1 MTETIHTP
9 FFKRL
14 STLYAHMD
22 TAWTAAAD
30 HYGFHCQGC
39 VDNCCETEFYHHT
52 HMEKHYLLA
61 GLKTLDPGT
70 AEKIQTRAA
79 MVCKQR
85 THAKK
90 TGETVRVMCP
100 LNSQGL
106 CQLYDFRPMICR
118 LHGIPHELQR
128 PGSPA
133 IQGPGCETGDP
144 LFSAASYHKF
154 DRTPFYA
161 DMASIEMEYRTAI
174 KNPGKI
180 RETIAE
186 MLMN

>member
-1 MTETIHTP
+1 MTETIHPP
-9 FFKRL
+9 FFKQL
-14 STLYAHMD
+14 STLYTRMD
-22 TAWTAAAD
+22 TAWTAAAA

-39 VDNCCETEFYHHT
+39 VDNCCETEFHHHT
-52 HMEKHYLLA
+52 HIEKHYLLA

-70 AEKIQTRAA
+70 AEKIRTRAA
-79 MVCKQR
+79 TVCEQR
-85 THAKK
+85 EDARK
-90 TGETVRVMCP
+90 TGATARVMCP

-128 PGSPA
+128 PGAPA

-144 LFSAASYHKF
+144 LFSAASYLKF

-161 DMASIEMEYRTAI
+161 DMASIEMAYRTAI
-174 KNPGKI
+174 ENPGKI